1 LRQIDETQHEQQ
13 PAPRTLKK
21 QEGVRIGKVMVLAQ
35 ESRAALNEYT
45 QRLRVQSYQVRET
58 EHFVV
63 CQKRSSNRTIL
74 LHVFGRHEID
84 ADLICFIEHELAPSG
99 IIASAQEFG
108 AMLFAVIA
116 SPFPAPRNQDG
127 IWLHFCLNTLS
138 RLREQ
143 LAHPPV
149 SIPSVS
155 YITPFAAMYRRVF
168 ELCIGESL
176 LDVGCSFG
184 FLPVLLAEHA
194 PDVRITGCDNNPD
207 ALRFSSDLSRATGTQ
222 HVTLTLRDVLA
233 ANFLDLGRFDT
244 VIAIHL
250 LEHLTEQ
257 ELPVALTHL
266 LRATSKRLLIAVPYE
281 EKVQPLFGHHQA
293 FTPEKLHAWG
303 KWCVERLGENSR
315 YWCEDLM
322 GGLLVV
328 DRPLEEK

>member
-1 LRQIDETQHEQQ
+1 MRQIDETQHEQQ
-13 PAPRTLKK
+13 PAQRTLNR
-21 QEGVRIGKVMVLAQ
+21 QEGVRIGNVIVLAQ
-35 ESRAALNEYT
+35 ENRAALEEYK
-45 QRLRVQSYQVRET
+45 QRLLAQSYQVHET

-74 LHVFGRHEID
+74 LHLFGQHEID

-99 IIASAQEFG
+99 LIASAQEFG
-108 AMLFAVIA
+108 AILFAVIA
-116 SPFPAPRNQDG
+116 SPFSSPRDQHR
-127 IWLHFCLNTLS
+127 IWLHFSLNTLT
-138 RLREQ
+138 RLRVQ
-143 LAHPPV
+143 IAHPPQ

-155 YITPFAAMYRRVF
+155 YIAPFAAIYRRVF
-168 ELCIGESL
+168 ELCVGQSF

-194 PDVRITGCDNNPD
+194 LDSCIVGCDNNPD
-207 ALRFSSDLSRATGTQ
+207 ALRFSSDLAGVTGTQ
-222 HVTLTLRDVLA
+222 QFTFALRDVLA
-233 ANFLDLGRFDT
+233 ANFLDLGRFDS

-257 ELPVALTHL
+257 EFPVALAHL
-266 LRATSKRLLIAVPYE
+266 LEATSKRLLIAVPYE
-281 EKVQPLFGHHQA
+281 EKVQPLYGHHQA
-293 FTPEKLHAWG
+293 FTLEKLHFWG

-328 DRPLEEK
+328 DRSFEEK